1 MQSAEQTQKTLDRL
15 GSRVR
20 TIPAAI
26 SEKLEE
32 LETMF
37 PSGTRPLTFAPHG
50 TDGSWEPERWADR
63 RIRHRQRI
71 EKMKREGAEAKAIL
85 CELTRALEPVERDII
100 LSVYVWGLTFDA
112 IASRMKCSAKTVRR
126 KHDRA
131 ILRIIVED

>member
-1 MQSAEQTQKTLDRL
+1 MQSTERIQKTLDRL
-15 GSRVR
+15 GCRIR

-26 SEKLEE
+26 VEKREE

-37 PSGTRPLTFAPHG
+37 PSGTRSPTFAPHG

-71 EKMKREGAEAKAIL
+71 EDMKREGAEAKAVL

-100 LSVYVWGLTFDA
+100 LSVYVWGLTFEA
-112 IASRMKCSAKTVRR
+112 IANRKKCSAKTIRR